1 MNAAQP
7 KTMERYRRHSALL
20 SSVDSLRLETD
31 IYNKVKLTP
40 DTKQKNVRMY
50 CTAGVKTE

>member
-20 SSVDSLRLETD
+20 NSVDSLRLETD

-40 DTKQKNVRMY
+40 DTKQKNVRIY
-50 CTAGVKTE
+50 CMAGVNTE

>member
-7 KTMERYRRHSALL
+7 NTMERYRRHSALL

-40 DTKQKNVRMY
+40 DTKQKNVRIY
-50 CTAGVKTE
+50 CTAGVNTE